1 MFLKST
7 PLRTDPTDIARR
19 DHLEFFV
26 ENIISFK
33 GDIRKVTT
41 VTFLVKWLGY
51 DDTYNTFEPWKS
63 LMNNEHLHEFLI
75 QHNLRNLIPRKYLLN
90 YSNYTKNNATT
101 TSVATEQLSKE
112 ETGRCSRI
120 RYTRYS
126 PLGDIRYTR
135 FTVYPYT
142 AFPYRMPV

>member
-1 MFLKST
+1 VEREGSKYKVLDLITNKHKMYHVTQLKPFQYD

-26 ENIISFK
+26 EKIISFK

-41 VTFLVKWLGY
+41 LTFLVKWLGY
-51 DDTYNTFEPWKS
+51 DDTHNTFEPWKS

-90 YSNYTKNNATT
+90 YSTNTTNNATPL
-101 TSVATEQLSKE
+101 VATEQFSE
-112 ETGRCSRI
+112 R
-120 RYTRYS
+120 
-126 PLGDIRYTR
+126 GDG
-135 FTVYPYT
+135 
-142 AFPYRMPV
+142 AM